1 MFFKKKDWPWPLKNG
16 AEASLFAQLLQE
28 EKIPYRIIRHGDSL
42 WGYST
47 ELTDGWG
54 HVEVDD
60 SFKDQI
66 QNLYEDFKASKAPL
80 PEDIDID
87 PTTV

>member
-1 MFFKKKDWPWPLKNG
+1 MFFKKKEWPWPLKNS

-42 WGYST
+42 WAYAM

-60 SFKDQI
+60 SFKEQLEV
-66 QNLYEDFKASKAPL
+66 LYKDFKASEPPQ
-80 PEDIDID
+80 PEDFEVE
-87 PTTV
+87 P